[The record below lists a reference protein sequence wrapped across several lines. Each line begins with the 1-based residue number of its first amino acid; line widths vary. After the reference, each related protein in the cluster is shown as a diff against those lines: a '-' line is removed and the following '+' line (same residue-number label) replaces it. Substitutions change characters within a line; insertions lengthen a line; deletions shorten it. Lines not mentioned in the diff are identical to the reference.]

1 MTPSILLGI
10 ILASTLVG
18 IFGFLSKRQ
27 VYQDSLRAKQ
37 TVKYKE
43 RIRKLDNMIY
53 GLPATYLPRT
63 LKVLIYASII
73 DSLQHI
79 NLLSG
84 GDDLNEQIERIRQVL
99 DKVFNSDSSSS
110 QSDQAEI
117 SYSELKEC
125 KYLLKDLHSLI
136 LDFHTEG
143 TMDKKTASTHLGTVR
158 TIMLQLT
165 LDTYNEAA
173 IQALNDNNKNLA
185 LHYFSTALGRIKQSS
200 NQEISSRHSNYFQHK
215 VAQLQNDLAVVESGT
230 NNNQEAMPDAGVIAE
245 WQALEQ
251 QENEWR
257 KKRY

>member
-1 MTPSILLGI
+1 MTPLILLGI

-18 IFGFLSKRQ
+18 VFGFLSNRQ
-27 VYQDSLRAKQ
+27 EHQDGLRAKQ

-53 GLPATYLPRT
+53 GLPAAYLPKT

-73 DSLQHI
+73 DSLKYM
-79 NLLSG
+79 NLLAGG
-84 GDDLNEQIERIRQVL
+84 GDLTEQIETIRQVL
-99 DKVFNSDSSSS
+99 ARVLKSDSNSS
-110 QSDQAEI
+110 QTDQEDI

-136 LDFHTEG
+136 LDFHNEG
-143 TMDKKTASTHLGTVR
+143 TMDKKTASSHLGTVR
-158 TIMLQLT
+158 MIMLQVT

-173 IQALNDNNKNLA
+173 IQALDNNNKNLA
-185 LHYFSTALGRIKQSS
+185 LHYFSTALGRIKQSPE
-200 NQEISSRHSNYFQHK
+200 QEVSSQRSEYFQRK
-215 VAQLQNDLAVVESGT
+215 VEQLQNDIAIEESNT
-230 NNNQEAMPDAGVIAE
+230 SNNHEAMPDAGVIAE
-245 WQALEQ
+245 WRALEQ